1 MPLIT
6 LQGVSK
12 AYDDNRPLLTKVD
25 LTVTSQDRIGLI
37 GPNGAGK
44 STLLKMMAGVD
55 TLDSGTRVLRNGLR
69 IGYLEQEPV
78 FDNDLTIEDAVRE
91 GLSEHHAVQT
101 RLFATYEKLADG
113 ADVSDRIEDLEHQLE
128 RLGGHDV
135 EHKIAASIH
144 GVGLKDASLTC
155 GNLSGGEARRVALA
169 KLLVSSPDLML
180 LDEPTNHLDA
190 FVIAWLEKQLTQMK
204 VPLVLVTHDR
214 FLLDR
219 VVNKIVEVDRGSIYS
234 YPGNYNEYLMLR
246 IERIASEEKSEN
258 TRLALLKRETAWMRA
273 GVLGRGTK
281 ANARIKRFDT
291 LAGSKP
297 LEGDVKL
304 EMEIPRGPRL
314 GSKVIEIENLRF
326 AYPEKKI
333 LNGLDL
339 KIENGMRLG
348 IVGPNG
354 VGKTT
359 LIKLLLGQLAPDGGS
374 VTIGETVKFGTLEQ
388 KREDLD
394 DEATVMEE
402 IAGTGK
408 YVVVGERKVH
418 IAGFL
423 NSFLF
428 PGAKKLVKVGSLS
441 GGERGRVLLA
451 KLLLQDCNVLVLDEP
466 TNDLDLNTLR
476 ALEEAL
482 CAFYGCVLL
491 VSHDRWF
498 LDRVATHV
506 LYLDDRGGAFLHT
519 GDVSSLLDRWSPDEG
534 IVEQV
539 AEKMP
544 VMANPEGKKSTSKRK
559 LNNKERRE
567 FDGLLDE
574 VTTVENE
581 IATLDSK
588 LSDPEIYATGDNQ
601 LAVLQKRRT
610 ELEELIVVKTTRW
623 EELSEFSG

>member
-1 MPLIT
+1 
-6 LQGVSK
+6 
-12 AYDDNRPLLTKVD
+12 
-25 LTVTSQDRIGLI
+25 
-37 GPNGAGK
+37 
-44 STLLKMMAGVD
+44 
-55 TLDSGTRVLRNGLR
+55 
-69 IGYLEQEPV
+69 
-78 FDNDLTIEDAVRE
+78 
-91 GLSEHHAVQT
+91 
-101 RLFATYEKLADG
+101 
-113 ADVSDRIEDLEHQLE
+113 
-128 RLGGHDV
+128 
-135 EHKIAASIH
+135 
-144 GVGLKDASLTC
+144 
-155 GNLSGGEARRVALA
+155 
-169 KLLVSSPDLML
+169 
-180 LDEPTNHLDA
+180 
-190 FVIAWLEKQLTQMK
+190 
-204 VPLVLVTHDR
+204 
-214 FLLDR
+214 
-219 VVNKIVEVDRGSIYS
+219 
-234 YPGNYNEYLMLR
+234 
-246 IERIASEEKSEN
+246 
-258 TRLALLKRETAWMRA
+258 MRA

-314 GSKVIEIENLRF
+314 GSKVIEIEDLRF

-359 LIKLLLGQLAPDGGS
+359 LIKLLLGQLEPDGGS

-408 YVVVGERKVH
+408 YVVVGESKVH

-534 IVEQV
+534 VVDQV

-559 LNNKERRE
+559 LNNKERIE

-574 VTTVENE
+574 VTTIEKE
-581 IATLDSK
+581 MATLDSK
-588 LSDPEIYATGDNQ
+588 LSDPEIYATGDKQ
-601 LAVLQKRRT
+601 LAVLQKRRA